1 MYDLNECPFNQWSLK
16 MTISQTKRKKF
27 IENVKLRAYD
37 DKFIDVKE
45 ERQLLQYG
53 IESGLSL
60 EQSQDLLI
68 QAAEQLGYA
77 VESIA
82 DKKTEEV
89 LLQFASNDGVIDKK
103 EFFDAVA
110 IMKKALR
117 GNLSEHVC
125 CDKTK
130 QIVLNHN
137 WKVKEGFLKGGKWF
151 SSI

>member
-1 MYDLNECPFNQWSLK
+1 MSIP
-16 MTISQTKRKKF
+16 QTKQKKF

-37 DKFIDVKE
+37 DKFIDVGE
-45 ERQLLQYG
+45 ERKILQYG

-60 EQSQDLLI
+60 EQSQDLMM
-68 QAAEQLGYA
+68 QAAEQFGYA
-77 VESIA
+77 VESVA
-82 DKKTEEV
+82 DKKAEEV

-117 GNLSEHVC
+117 GNLSEHIC
-125 CDKTK
+125 CSKTK